1 MAFSLQALINIGSL
15 IENTILQ
22 SQDEDGKKNK
32 NDKMVGNQSSRDIQS
47 SLNYKRKDNKQT
59 SYMIKDILSGP
70 KQKEDVDSSDIK
82 ISQLLKY
89 LVANNCGSSDNN
101 FLTNTSSVFGI
112 TNNSKLSLSSVE
124 RYKSLKIPTNDGNNQ
139 QSKSNQMI
147 KKKKARTTFSN
158 YQVFELER
166 YFQLKKYLTSSERLG
181 LAEKLRLSETQIKI
195 WFQNRRTKWKKQ
207 EDPIQVFP
215 PFLHNF

>member
-1 MAFSLQALINIGSL
+1 MAFSLQALINIGSI

-22 SQDEDGKKNK
+22 FQDEDDKKNK
-32 NDKMVGNQSSRDIQS
+32 NDIMMGNQSSRNIQN
-47 SLNYKRKDNKQT
+47 SLNNKRKENRQT
-59 SYMIKDILSGP
+59 SYMIEDILSSP
-70 KQKEDVDSSDIK
+70 KQKEDVDSSEIK

-89 LVANNCGSSDNN
+89 LVTNNCCNGDNN
-101 FLTNTSSVFGI
+101 VLTNTSSNFDI
-112 TNNSKLSLSSVE
+112 TNNSKLSLSTIE

-139 QSKSNQMI
+139 QSKSNQVI